1 MGIFFKKKRHIKVN
15 ENQIVNNAINDNNNN
30 NNIFIE
36 IKEKPEE
43 KPLCMKI
50 YLYGNGKGKDVLI
63 NNGFNNNISD
73 PYLKTK
79 ADKEFKTDQFHWILS
94 VYSSDFQKE
103 EAIQKIIEDVEKER
117 NQVIDENNKKLLKN
131 TVIIWFDDYKILTYY
146 FDKLK
151 NPKIILVSP
160 SKTEIKIGKRYIT
173 NIITENMKENE
184 VCSQIISS
192 LWEIDCYFNERDNKI
207 CRYTPENIFKEL
219 EKDNSL
225 FSINILLTGLSRV
238 GKSTFINLLSGK
250 MIAFESD
257 ENNSVTKKITEY
269 YIYNKDNKEDNKKDN
284 KKEHGAI
291 KIIDTPGIIPY
302 SKGQPDIR
310 KDYLYEER
318 RVMNMIKNNSN
329 EQNVSKKIHFILFI
343 FFK

>member
-15 ENQIVNNAINDNNNN
+15 ENQIVNNAINDNNNNNN

-63 NNGFNNNISD
+63 NNGFNSNISD

-131 TVIIWFDDYKILTYY
+131 TVIIWFDDYKILT
-146 FDKLK
+146 
-151 NPKIILVSP
+151 
-160 SKTEIKIGKRYIT
+160 
-173 NIITENMKENE
+173 
-184 VCSQIISS
+184 
-192 LWEIDCYFNERDNKI
+192 
-207 CRYTPENIFKEL
+207 
-219 EKDNSL
+219 
-225 FSINILLTGLSRV
+225 
-238 GKSTFINLLSGK
+238 
-250 MIAFESD
+250 
-257 ENNSVTKKITEY
+257 
-269 YIYNKDNKEDNKKDN
+269 
-284 KKEHGAI
+284 
-291 KIIDTPGIIPY
+291 
-302 SKGQPDIR
+302 
-310 KDYLYEER
+310 
-318 RVMNMIKNNSN
+318 
-329 EQNVSKKIHFILFI
+329 
-343 FFK
+343 